1 MENTGVTVAVVAPT
15 RPLVSQAEKPEKFT
29 GVNFKGW
36 QQRVFFWLTT
46 LGLQKFASEDTPVPA
61 DDMPDRKKFM
71 IVEAWKQSDFLCKG
85 YSLSGL
91 EDDLYNVYSAIT
103 ISKEMWLHLRR
114 NIKQKMHA

>member
-15 RPLVSQAEKPEKFT
+15 RPLVSQAVKPGKFT

-46 LGLQKFASEDTPVPA
+46 LGLQKFTSEDTPVPA
-61 DDMPDRKKFM
+61 NDMPDKKKFM

-85 YSLSGL
+85 YIPNQTSDTRG
-91 EDDLYNVYSAIT
+91 E
-103 ISKEMWLHLRR
+103 
-114 NIKQKMHA
+114 